1 MAVPDCPVCVPGRE
15 DTIAAFSF
23 RKPDRPRA
31 AILLALAANASILLF
46 FLSGF
51 LVVDPDLFHE
61 MALARAA
68 LQRGGMPSQDLFAF
82 TPTVLPS
89 VHHEWGTGM
98 VLYWIVTRSG
108 AAGLLALKYLLGF
121 SVAFL
126 ALRAA
131 RLLDAGWEVLCLLS
145 PLALMMADIG
155 FSNVRAQFFTL
166 LFLAALLV
174 MIQWDR
180 KGRRLWVLPWLLL
193 YTVWL
198 NMHGGF
204 VVGALLL
211 ACHWLEQVF
220 RSRRA
225 QWHLIACGMAMA
237 GLVMVNPYGIDYAT
251 YLAGALTMPR
261 SANPEWHP
269 VWASPSLTVVFGI
282 SLLVAA
288 LAWHRRGRWNAPGW
302 LAVAV
307 FALAAALHIRHLSI
321 FALVWTAFVP
331 AWVEAIPMG
340 EAIRSFWKGNRRPV
354 MAASLIVVLL
364 GLGASLAFEPWRLRV
379 PVNREDLEEGPRIA
393 YPAGAVRYLRDRG
406 FAGNVM
412 TPFVEGSYVS
422 WELHPAVKVGLDGRY
437 EVAYRPGVAEEI
449 LAFYAG
455 GPGWDRTLERF
466 PADLVLVRS
475 TDPVGRLLAER
486 SGWRHVYRDDA
497 FELLARPGLELPLA
511 DSRGRRI
518 EPLFP

>member
-1 MAVPDCPVCVPGRE
+1 MA
-15 DTIAAFSF
+15 T
-23 RKPDRPRA
+23 
-31 AILLALAANASILLF
+31 LLALAANASILLF

-68 LQRGGMPSQDLFAF
+68 LQRGEMPSQDLFAF

-98 VLYWIVTRSG
+98 ALYWIVTRFG

-121 SVAFL
+121 SVALL
-126 ALRAA
+126 AVKAA
-131 RLLDAGWEVLCLLS
+131 RLLNAGWEVLCLLS

-166 LFLAALLV
+166 LFLTALLV

-180 KGRRLWVLPWLLL
+180 KGRRLWVVGWLLL
-193 YTVWL
+193 HTVWL

-204 VVGALLL
+204 VAGALLL

-220 RSRRA
+220 CSRRV
-225 QWHLIACGMAMA
+225 QWHLIACGVAMA
-237 GLVMVNPYGIDYAT
+237 GLVMVNPYGIDYVT
-251 YLAGALTMPR
+251 YLVGALMMPR
-261 SANPEWHP
+261 PGNPEWRP
-269 VWASPSLTVVFGI
+269 VWASPSLTAVFGI
-282 SLLVAA
+282 SLLIAA
-288 LAWHRRGRWNAPGW
+288 YAWHRWGRRHAPGW
-302 LAVAV
+302 LAVTI
-307 FALAAALHIRHLSI
+307 FALAATLHIRHLSI
-321 FALVWTAFVP
+321 YAVVWTAFVP
-331 AWVEAIPMG
+331 AWVEATPMG
-340 EAIRSFWKGNRRPV
+340 EAIRSFWKGNRRLV
-354 MAASLIVVLL
+354 TATSLVVVLL
-364 GLGASLAFEPWRLRV
+364 GLGASVAFEPWRLRV

-393 YPAGAVRYLRDRG
+393 YPAGAVRYLRDQG

-455 GPGWDRTLERF
+455 EPGWDRTLEKF

-475 TDPVGRLLAER
+475 TDPVSRLLAER
-486 SGWRHVYRDDA
+486 SEWRRVYQDDA
-497 FELLARPGLELPLA
+497 FEVFARPGLELPRV
-511 DSRGRRI
+511 DSRGKRI

>member
-1 MAVPDCPVCVPGRE
+1 MA
-15 DTIAAFSF
+15 T
-23 RKPDRPRA
+23 
-31 AILLALAANASILLF
+31 LLALAANASILLF

-68 LQRGGMPSQDLFAF
+68 LQRGEMPSQDLFAF

-98 VLYWIVTRSG
+98 ALYWIVTRFG

-121 SVAFL
+121 SVALL
-126 ALRAA
+126 AVKAA
-131 RLLDAGWEVLCLLS
+131 RLLNAGWEVLCLLS

-166 LFLAALLV
+166 LFLTALLV

-180 KGRRLWVLPWLLL
+180 KGRRLWVVGWFLLH
-193 YTVWL
+193 TVWL

-204 VVGALLL
+204 VAGALLL

-220 RSRRA
+220 CSRRV
-225 QWHLIACGMAMA
+225 QWHLIACGVAMA
-237 GLVMVNPYGIDYAT
+237 GLVMVNPYGIDYVT
-251 YLAGALTMPR
+251 YLVGALMMPR
-261 SANPEWHP
+261 PGNPEWRP
-269 VWASPSLTVVFGI
+269 VWASPSLTAVFGI
-282 SLLVAA
+282 SLLIAA
-288 LAWHRRGRWNAPGW
+288 YAWHRRGRRHAPGW
-302 LAVAV
+302 LAVMV
-307 FALAAALHIRHLSI
+307 FALAATLHIRHLSI
-321 FALVWTAFVP
+321 YAVVWMAFVP
-331 AWVEAIPMG
+331 AWVEATPMG
-340 EAIRSFWKGNRRPV
+340 EAIRSFWKGNRRLV
-354 MAASLIVVLL
+354 MATSLVIALL
-364 GLGASLAFEPWRLRV
+364 GLGASVAFEPWRLRV
-379 PVNREDLEEGPRIA
+379 PVNREDLKEGPMIA
-393 YPAGAVRYLRDRG
+393 YPAGAVRYLRDQG
-406 FAGNVM
+406 FEGNVM

-455 GPGWDRTLERF
+455 EPGWDRTLDKF

-475 TDPVGRLLAER
+475 TDPVSRLLAEH
-486 SGWRHVYRDDA
+486 SGWRCVYQDDA
-497 FELLARPGLELPLA
+497 FEVLARPGLELPYA
-511 DSRGRRI
+511 DSRGKRI